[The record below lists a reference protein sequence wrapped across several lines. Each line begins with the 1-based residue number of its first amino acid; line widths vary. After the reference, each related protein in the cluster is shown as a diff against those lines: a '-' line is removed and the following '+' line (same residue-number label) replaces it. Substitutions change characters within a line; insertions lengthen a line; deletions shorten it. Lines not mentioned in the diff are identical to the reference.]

1 MAEKTKADPS
11 TLDSV
16 VVIGLGRFG
25 GQVAESLVRLGHEV
39 LGVDESMKLV
49 ERWAD
54 QLTHVV
60 QADSTDEEA
69 LRQVG
74 VPEFNRAVVGIGT
87 DIEASVLTVLAL
99 TELGIEEIWAKA
111 ISAKH
116 GRILERVGARHVVYP
131 EADMG
136 ERVAH
141 LVTGTLLDF
150 VEFDDGYAIAKV
162 RPPEEMIGS
171 TLTQIG
177 LRTKHGI
184 TVVAVKRAGKEAE
197 TALPDT
203 VIQHGDTLI
212 VSGPTEKVERIGERY
227 GLSR

>member
-1 MAEKTKADPS
+1 MSRRDTS
-11 TLDSV
+11 GGV

-25 GQVAESLVRLGHEV
+25 GQVAESLTGLGHEV
-39 LGVDESMKLV
+39 LGIDENGEIVQKLS
-49 ERWAD
+49 D
-54 QLTHVV
+54 TLTHVV

-69 LRQVG
+69 LRQLG
-74 VPEFNRAVVGIGT
+74 VAEFSRAVVGIGT

-99 TELGIEEIWAKA
+99 TELGVDEIWAKA

-116 GRILERVGARHVVYP
+116 GRILERVGARRVVYP

-150 VEFDDGYAIAKV
+150 VELDDGYAIAKV
-162 RPPEEMIGS
+162 CPPDEMIGS
-171 TLTQIG
+171 TLTQLG

-197 TALPDT
+197 AAFPDT
-203 VIQHGDTLI
+203 TIEHGDTLI
-212 VSGPTEKVERIGERY
+212 VSGPTKKVERIGERH

>member
-1 MAEKTKADPS
+1 MSRRDTS
-11 TLDSV
+11 GGV

-25 GQVAESLVRLGHEV
+25 GQVAESLTGLGHEV
-39 LGVDESMKLV
+39 LGIDEDGEIVQKLSHT
-49 ERWAD
+49 
-54 QLTHVV
+54 LTHVV

-69 LRQVG
+69 LRQIG
-74 VPEFNRAVVGIGT
+74 VAEFSRAVVGIGT

-99 TELGIEEIWAKA
+99 TELGVDEIWAKA

-116 GRILERVGARHVVYP
+116 GRILERVGARRVVYP

-136 ERVAH
+136 QRVAH

-150 VEFDDGYAIAKV
+150 VELDDGYAIAKV
-162 RPPEEMIGS
+162 CPPDDMIGS
-171 TLTQIG
+171 TLTQLG

-184 TVVAVKRAGKEAE
+184 TVVAVKRVGKEAE
-197 TALPDT
+197 TAFPDT
-203 VIQHGDTLI
+203 AIKHGDTLI
-212 VSGPTEKVERIGERY
+212 VSGPTKNVERIGERY

>member
-1 MAEKTKADPS
+1 MGKSDVS
-11 TLDSV
+11 GGV

-25 GQVAESLVRLGHEV
+25 GQVAESLTELGHEV
-39 LGVDESMKLV
+39 LGIDENAEIVQKLANV
-49 ERWAD
+49 
-54 QLTHVV
+54 LTHVV

-69 LRQVG
+69 LRQIG

-116 GRILERVGARHVVYP
+116 GRILERVGARHVVFP

-136 ERVAH
+136 VRVAH
-141 LVTGTLLDF
+141 LVTGKLLDF
-150 VEFDDGYAIAKV
+150 IEFDDGYAIAKV
-162 RPPEEMIGS
+162 CPPDDMIGQ
-171 TLTQIG
+171 TLTQLA
-177 LRTKHGI
+177 LRTRHGI
-184 TVVAVKRAGKEAE
+184 TVVAVKRAGEEAE

-203 VIQHGDTLI
+203 VIQRGDTLI
-212 VSGPTEKVERIGERY
+212 VSGPTEKVEQLGARP
-227 GLSR
+227 S

>member
-1 MAEKTKADPS
+1 MSKRYTS
-11 TLDSV
+11 GGV

-25 GQVAESLVRLGHEV
+25 GQVAESLTGLGHEV
-39 LGVDESMKLV
+39 LGIDENGEIVQKLSNT
-49 ERWAD
+49 
-54 QLTHVV
+54 LTHVV
-60 QADSTDEEA
+60 QADSTDEET
-69 LRQVG
+69 LRQLG
-74 VPEFNRAVVGIGT
+74 VAEFSRAVVGIGT

-99 TELGIEEIWAKA
+99 TELGVDEIWAKA

-116 GRILERVGARHVVYP
+116 GRILQRVGARRVVYP

-150 VEFDDGYAIAKV
+150 VELDDGYAIAKV
-162 RPPEEMIGS
+162 CPPEEMIGS
-171 TLTQIG
+171 TLTQLG

-184 TVVAVKRAGKEAE
+184 TVVAVKRGGREPE
-197 TALPDT
+197 TAFPDT
-203 VIQHGDTLI
+203 TIEPGDTLI
-212 VSGPTEKVERIGERY
+212 VSGPTTKVERIGERH